1 MPAKEMFMERQ
12 VTTWDRLCMLA
23 AVETDPEK
31 LQGILAALEL
41 ALVSRQEELLRRQR
55 RVESADH

>member
-1 MPAKEMFMERQ
+1 MERQ